1 MNKKILTSIII
12 LSSVVL
18 VSTTYAFTSQMLNS
32 ANSLAAKEII
42 KNHSDNSDAYN
53 LDLNVL
59 RQEIALI
66 SRRVSGVGEN
76 SSCGNLFKDVTATT
90 PNTWV
95 CNNVE
100 ALVENGLISANE
112 YFNPERNISK
122 SEALIMFIRSIGFD
136 FTIDDNSSKNW
147 QEQVVE
153 FAVANEVVENFTDYN
168 TEAKRGWIFKIADY
182 SIKIKEDRIEAW
194 TWVQKKKYSDEAS
207 ILEDYAFDINDFF
220 NMSGK

>member
-1 MNKKILTSIII
+1 MNKKILTALILVLSI
-12 LSSVVL
+12 LL
-18 VSTTYAFTSQMLNS
+18 TSTTYAFTAEMLNS

-42 KNHSDNSDAYN
+42 KNHSGDSEAYN

-66 SRRVSGVGEN
+66 SRRVSGVEEN
-76 SSCGNLFKDVTATT
+76 SSCRNLFKDVTSTT

-100 ALVENGLISANE
+100 ALVENDLISANE

-136 FTIDDNSSKNW
+136 FTIDENSSKNW
-147 QEQVVE
+147 QQQVVE

-168 TEAKRGWIFKIADY
+168 VDAKRGWIFKIADY
-182 SIKIKEDRIEAW
+182 SIKIKEDRIEA
-194 TWVQKKKYSDEAS
+194 
-207 ILEDYAFDINDFF
+207 
-220 NMSGK
+220 